1 MQDQPVFG
9 ISVETLDGAS
19 NSNLYYDIA
28 NLEEAEA
35 EYFGNNSGRLTS
47 PTGITNAF
55 HQLNQEDFQSLNI
68 TGHTSQNNP
77 NQSQVEYIY
86 TALFYPFTPS
96 QYFTPS
102 TKDNYF
108 TVGASLVAATS
119 RGTVSLASS
128 FAGDPPVINPNVST
142 KKHVSFLTHP
152 T

>member
-9 ISVETLDGAS
+9 ISVKTLDGVS
-19 NSNLYYDIA
+19 NNNLYYNIA

-55 HQLNQEDFQSLNI
+55 YQLTQEDFQSLNL
-68 TGHTSQNNP
+68 TGYASQNNP

-102 TKDNYF
+102 TEDNYF

-142 KKHVSFLTHP
+142 RNMYLF
-152 T
+152 